1 MTPPRLLLI
10 ACSGQVGWEL
20 CRTLAPLAEVDA
32 VDFPDIDLTQPD
44 SIQAHIDRAQPAI
57 IVNAAA
63 YTAVD
68 KAEESLDLVKKQYE
82 GGSATVTRYLEA
94 ELDRNQARIRVIVA
108 RYDREKA
115 RAEVGRAIGYWHQP
129 LGTQEDTPQP

>member
-1 MTPPRLLLI
+1 
-10 ACSGQVGWEL
+10 
-20 CRTLAPLAEVDA
+20 
-32 VDFPDIDLTQPD
+32 
-44 SIQAHIDRAQPAI
+44 
-57 IVNAAA
+57 
-63 YTAVD
+63 
-68 KAEESLDLVKKQYE
+68 LVKKQYE